1 MQDLKNCQLCEHSKV
16 EKLTENAVELSEGK
30 SQARLLGGLGKILL
44 GNLEVADSE
53 HVVGNET
60 FHRTRPV
67 LDRKC

>member
-1 MQDLKNCQLCEHSKV
+1 
-16 EKLTENAVELSEGK
+16 
-30 SQARLLGGLGKILL
+30 LL